1 MQSKVLCRK
10 LRLHSE
16 MLCEVVLQNNRSVV
30 AAVGSV
36 VADAVTNVGAT
47 FACFV
52 FIISFLLVVVITVA
66 AVLTNVDTLVLI
78 VVIVASSVAVI
89 LADVVEVVEVSVTG
103 LGVIVIAFVVAANEF
118 CFIPTGTVVDNLLLI
133 ISAAKAVT
141 ALADVDADLC
151 CTVGGASF
159 VLAVTD
165 IALTG
170 NFGFAVDVV
179 AVDFGADIA
188 VEFCFLNVLEAAL
201 ILSHM
206 FLITMFL

>member
-1 MQSKVLCRK
+1 
-10 LRLHSE
+10 
-16 MLCEVVLQNNRSVV
+16 VVS
-30 AAVGSV
+30 
-36 VADAVTNVGAT
+36 AVTGA
-47 FACFV
+47 
-52 FIISFLLVVVITVA
+52 
-66 AVLTNVDTLVLI
+66 
-78 VVIVASSVAVI
+78 AS
-89 LADVVEVVEVSVTG
+89 
-103 LGVIVIAFVVAANEF
+103 FVVAVELTAVGGDF
-118 CFIPTGTVVDNLLLI
+118 CDGGVVDIGLE
-133 ISAAKAVT
+133 
-141 ALADVDADLC
+141 DVDADLC

>member
-1 MQSKVLCRK
+1 MQSKVSCRK

-16 MLCEVVLQNNRSVV
+16 MLCEVVLQNNSSVV

-52 FIISFLLVVVITVA
+52 FKISFLLVVVITVA
-66 AVLTNVDTLVLI
+66 AVRTDVDTLVLI

-118 CFIPTGTVVDNLLLI
+118 CFIPTGTVVDILLLI
-133 ISAAKAVT
+133 VSAATTVA
-141 ALADVDADLC
+141 AFAFGDL
-151 CTVGGASF
+151 GF
-159 VLAVTD
+159 VA
-165 IALTG
+165 
-170 NFGFAVDVV
+170 VV
-179 AVDFGADIA
+179 AVVDDCIG
-188 VEFCFLNVLEAAL
+188 
-201 ILSHM
+201 
-206 FLITMFL
+206 